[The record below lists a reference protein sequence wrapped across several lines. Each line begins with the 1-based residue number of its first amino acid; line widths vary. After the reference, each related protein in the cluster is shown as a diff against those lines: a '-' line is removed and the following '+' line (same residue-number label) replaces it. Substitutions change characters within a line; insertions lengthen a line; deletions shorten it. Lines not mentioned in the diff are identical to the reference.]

1 MKKFISILAAITLM
15 AGCFSCSEEKDVKSD
30 SKPVEA
36 DTTISESD
44 GSVDEP
50 VVQQQAEFR
59 EYKDEDFKTINVN
72 LTKTDKEPPFKLHSL
87 NISEL
92 DFGERIPPCKQ
103 GEYRDKYKP
112 DFSDI
117 DDPDIDDEYREYM
130 ESVRTEWE
138 NICKVPAKGAIQFW
152 RQCGNDIYASVSYD
166 TYCTG
171 GDHEVSI
178 FRIDGL
184 TGKATEI
191 YRHSDPEESFLI
203 ETIAVPDGKVYIAV
217 RDKGLMYLDGDKLV
231 PMHYLDGYSHY
242 LMGDAADK
250 MVFLSTKNILEE
262 LPDDYEPQPSEYW
275 EERDGKKYLIKG
287 QERVYSEYLPDKDEW
302 KEIARKTFS
311 QEEVY
316 SDVNLDAGMPKVY
329 GKLVAHTEKPEGKRK
344 LDVVTDEYR
353 VGTGI
358 TGLDI
363 LYADH
368 DRLVVKL
375 SNKNIVH
382 VFDMTKMEH
391 YVVDCTSLSPNSQYF
406 EDGLFVYPSGLGGYI
421 YYIMPE
427 MGLTF
432 TLCKLPDA
440 PDGMSGESISCGF
453 NAYRGDRS
461 FGFQQVIAVS
471 RTQKTDPETNN
482 VYYIDYENDET
493 IYWVNGDEMN
503 G

>member
-1 MKKFISILAAITLM
+1 MKKFISILAALTLM
-15 AGCFSCSEEKDVKSD
+15 AGCFSCSEEKDSKSD

-36 DTTISESD
+36 DTTISEAD

-59 EYKDEDFKTINVN
+59 EYNAEDFKTINVN

-92 DFGERIPPCKQ
+92 DFGERMPPCKQ

-152 RQCGNDIYASVSYD
+152 RQCGNDIYAAVGYD
-166 TYCTG
+166 TYCSG

-178 FRIDGL
+178 FRVDGL
-184 TGKATEI
+184 TGKSTEI
-191 YRHSDPEESFLI
+191 YRHSDPESSFYV
-203 ETIAVPDGKVYIAV
+203 ETIAVPNGKVYLSV
-217 RDKGLMYLDGDKLV
+217 KDKGLMYLDGDKLV

-242 LMGDAADK
+242 LMGDAADR
-250 MVFLSTKNILEE
+250 MIFLSTKNILEE
-262 LPDDYEPQPSEYW
+262 IPDDYEPQPSEYW
-275 EERDGKKYLIKG
+275 EEREGKKYLIKG

-302 KEIARKTFS
+302 KEIARKTYT

-316 SDVNLDAGMPKVY
+316 SDVNLDNDLPWVY

-382 VFDMTKMEH
+382 IFDMAKMEH
-391 YVVDCTSLSPNSQYF
+391 YVLDCSGLAPMCQYF
-406 EDGLFVYPSGLGGYI
+406 EGGIFVYANNTDSNI

-432 TLCKLPDA
+432 TIYKFHEKIE
-440 PDGMSGESISCGF
+440 ESYGSYI
-453 NAYRGDRS
+453 NAYRGDGS
-461 FGFQQVIAVS
+461 FGFQQGIAINKQEK
-471 RTQKTDPETNN
+471 RDPETNN
-482 VYYIDYENDET
+482 VIYTNYDYEEN

>member
-1 MKKFISILAAITLM
+1 MKKFISILAVLTLM

-36 DTTISESD
+36 DTTISEAD

-92 DFGERIPPCKQ
+92 DFGERMPPCKQ

-112 DFSDI
+112 FFGDELNDSD
-117 DDPDIDDEYREYM
+117 PGNREYM
-130 ESVRTEWE
+130 EQFSAGWEKSCTE
-138 NICKVPAKGAIQFW
+138 PAKGEIQFW
-152 RQCGNDIYASVSYD
+152 RQCGNDIYAAVSYD

-242 LMGDAADK
+242 LMGDAADR
-250 MVFLSTKNILEE
+250 MIFLSTKNILEE
-262 LPDDYEPQPSEYW
+262 IPDDYEPQPSEYW

-302 KEIARKTFS
+302 KEIARKTYT

-316 SDVNLDAGMPKVY
+316 SDVNLDNDLPWVY

-382 VFDMTKMEH
+382 IFDMAKMEH
-391 YVVDCTSLSPNSQYF
+391 YVLDCSGLAPNCQYF
-406 EDGLFVYPSGLGGYI
+406 EGGLFVYPSGSSGNI

-432 TLCKLPDA
+432 TLIKFPQRLD
-440 PDGMSGESISCGF
+440 DDYGNYV

-461 FGFQQVIAVS
+461 FGFQQQIAVS
-471 RTQKTDPETNN
+471 KEEKRDPETNN
-482 VYYIDYENDET
+482 IIYMNYDYEET

>member
-1 MKKFISILAAITLM
+1 MKKFISILAALTLM
-15 AGCFSCSEEKDVKSD
+15 AGCFSCREDKDSKSD

-59 EYKDEDFKTINVN
+59 EYNAEDFKTINVN

-92 DFGERIPPCKQ
+92 DFGERMPPCKQ

-152 RQCGNDIYASVSYD
+152 RQCGNDIYAAVGYD
-166 TYCTG
+166 TYCSG

-178 FRIDGL
+178 FRVDGL
-184 TGKATEI
+184 TGKSTEI
-191 YRHSDPEESFLI
+191 YRHSDPESSFYV
-203 ETIAVPDGKVYIAV
+203 ETIAVPNGKVYIAV

-242 LMGDAADK
+242 LMGDAADR
-250 MVFLSTKNILEE
+250 MIFLSTKNILEE
-262 LPDDYEPQPSEYW
+262 IPDDYEPQPSEYW
-275 EERDGKKYLIKG
+275 EEREGKKYLIKG

-302 KEIARKTFS
+302 KEIARKTYT

-316 SDVNLDAGMPKVY
+316 SDVNLDNDLPWVY

-382 VFDMTKMEH
+382 IFDMAKMEH
-391 YVVDCTSLSPNSQYF
+391 YVLDCSGLAPMCQYF
-406 EDGLFVYPSGLGGYI
+406 EGGIFVYANNTDSNI

-432 TLCKLPDA
+432 TIYKFHEKIE
-440 PDGMSGESISCGF
+440 ESYGSYI
-453 NAYRGDRS
+453 NAYRGDGS
-461 FGFQQVIAVS
+461 FGFQQGIAINKQEK
-471 RTQKTDPETNN
+471 RDPETNN
-482 VYYIDYENDET
+482 VIYTNYDYEEN